1 MDAHFVAM
9 LDIITDPLRHVFG
22 CRIESADL
30 VEVLVVKLVM
40 DITFDMSEV
49 DNHAIGIKRL

>member
-9 LDIITDPLRHVFG
+9 LDMVTDPLRHVFSS
-22 CRIESADL
+22 RIESTDL
-30 VEVLVVKLVM
+30 IEVLVVKLVM
-40 DITFDMSEV
+40 DITLDMSEV